1 MFNSDNLREFSMY
14 HWSRATVR
22 CAHIQAYTGRDI
34 VHDDEWSI
42 GENFKQRHDE
52 DDERAINLD
61 GRKKE
66 EA

>member
-1 MFNSDNLREFSMY
+1 MNLACITDREPLY
-14 HWSRATVR
+14 G
-22 CAHIQAYTGRDI
+22 AHTYIQAYTGRDI

-42 GENFKQRHDE
+42 GENFRQRHDE

-61 GRKKE
+61 GRKKG